1 LKEKDL
7 EILKLEQRLTSLQS
21 ELKFKGSMMV
31 QISNDL
37 QTTNQDWNRES
48 MDYRTKIR
56 ELNFV

>member
-48 MDYRTKIR
+48 MDYKTKIR

>member
-7 EILKLEQRLTSLQS
+7 EILKLEQRVTSLQS

-48 MDYRTKIR
+48 MDYKTKIR

>member
-1 LKEKDL
+1 MKEKDL

>member
-1 LKEKDL
+1 MKEKDL

-48 MDYRTKIR
+48 MDYKTKIR